1 MLLPVIS
8 AQELARRAYRKFER
22 GDKVIVPGWFYRIAL
37 FVRRFVPEILLLPFV
52 GLLFRVR
59 DEEGNLQWPKP
70 LSDAT
75 PTTSRSGA
83 KAKTKERT
91 GASGA
96 DER

>member
-1 MLLPVIS
+1 
-8 AQELARRAYRKFER
+8 
-22 GDKVIVPGWFYRIAL
+22 VPD
-37 FVRRFVPEILLLPFV
+37 ILLLPFV

-91 GASGA
+91 GASGGRRPLRSCTGSRRTLA
-96 DER
+96 YNP